1 MRSWLNR
8 SRELWHDGGM
18 TSETA
23 PAGTPPTRPPE
34 GAVLAAPVTR
44 GQIARVGLLLFTTF
58 LVGALLLRTQA
69 DRIRALDLPLPA
81 GWEAVSADTVLAGIS
96 PQSAVRAARSAN
108 APVGATP
115 RVRLITLLSVGSDA
129 PNLTGTFWLIV
140 TDDVRPSMEIP
151 AGDALDVIRAY
162 VLVDQAGRVALAVER
177 GFADT
182 DPTLPPD

>member
-1 MRSWLNR
+1 
-8 SRELWHDGGM
+8 M

-44 GQIARVGLLLFTTF
+44 VQIARVGLLLFATF

-115 RVRLITLLSVGSDA
+115 RVRLITLSRGGSDA

-162 VLVDQAGRVALAVER
+162 VLVDQACRVALAVER

>member
-1 MRSWLNR
+1 
-8 SRELWHDGGM
+8 M

-44 GQIARVGLLLFTTF
+44 GQIARVGLLLFVTF
-58 LVGALLLRTQA
+58 LFGALLLRTQA

-96 PQSAVRAARSAN
+96 PQSAVRAARSAD

-115 RVRLITLLSVGSDA
+115 RVRLIALSSGGTDA
-129 PNLTGTFWLIV
+129 PDLKGTFWLIV

-151 AGDALDVIRAY
+151 AGDAMDVIRAY
-162 VLVDQAGRVALAVER
+162 VLIDQSGNVALAVER

>member
-1 MRSWLNR
+1 
-8 SRELWHDGGM
+8 M

-44 GQIARVGLLLFTTF
+44 GQIARVGLLLVVTF
-58 LVGALLLRTQA
+58 LVGALLLRLQA
-69 DRIRALDLPLPA
+69 DRIRPLDLPLPA
-81 GWEAVSADTVLAGIS
+81 GWSAVSADTVLAGIS
-96 PQSAVRAARSAN
+96 PQSAVRAARSAD

-115 RVRLITLLSVGSDA
+115 RVRLITLNSGGTDA
-129 PNLTGTFWLIV
+129 PDLKGTFWLIV

-151 AGDALDVIRAY
+151 AGDAMDVIRAY
-162 VLVDQAGRVALAVER
+162 VLIDQAGRVALAVER

>member
-1 MRSWLNR
+1 M
-8 SRELWHDGGM
+8 
-18 TSETA
+18 
-23 PAGTPPTRPPE
+23 
-34 GAVLAAPVTR
+34 
-44 GQIARVGLLLFTTF
+44 LLFATF
-58 LVGALLLRTQA
+58 LIGALLLRTQA
-69 DRIRALDLPLPA
+69 DRIRALDLPLPT

-115 RVRLITLLSVGSDA
+115 RVRLITLFNGGTDA

-151 AGDALDVIRAY
+151 AGDAMDVIRAY
-162 VLVDQAGRVALAVER
+162 VLIDQTGRVALSVER
-177 GFADT
+177 GFSDT

>member
-1 MRSWLNR
+1 
-8 SRELWHDGGM
+8 M

-23 PAGTPPTRPPE
+23 PVGTPPTRPPE

-44 GQIARVGLLLFTTF
+44 VQIARVGLLLFATF

-115 RVRLITLLSVGSDA
+115 RVRLITLSRGGSDA